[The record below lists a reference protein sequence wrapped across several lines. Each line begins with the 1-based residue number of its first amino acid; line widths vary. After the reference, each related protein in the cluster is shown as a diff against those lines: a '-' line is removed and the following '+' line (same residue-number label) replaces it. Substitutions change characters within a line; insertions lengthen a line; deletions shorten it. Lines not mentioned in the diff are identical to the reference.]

1 MMRAVIVAAISWL
14 AFDAAAADGGA
25 TLRLRDGTLTIR
37 YEFASG
43 QDRVSFANNE
53 ERTHSSVREGFWK
66 TDTACFA
73 IEQGGIRRLSPSC
86 GSAEVALTWD
96 EMERD
101 RMYPAIVTLRN
112 GGVLVYAANIESLT
126 PDGKRVADLRVEA
139 PPGGVAA
146 FRDRKS
152 KDSLTLEG
160 KLFERDGSAWIYLG
174 PDRFVDEGVARVLVD
189 DGIPPELRATMVDL
203 APRFIKVYS
212 DRTGSKLDVEPTF
225 YLTWAARAR
234 PGRSFQADVVP
245 GAVVR
250 FTVIGE
256 GWGEASPEA
265 RAAFSQTVAHELA
278 HLWNAGLYHPAD
290 WAAPWLSEGGAE
302 LFSVAARAAIG
313 QLDARA
319 LNDRVSTALTEC
331 ALLAGTRAWV
341 QIPERDRGRIPYL
354 CGMSIQLAVLA
365 VVRKED
371 PSKDAFALWRDI
383 WRESPHYYEAA
394 FTQYLARHGSARA
407 ADVLQRMFIDPDL
420 PLIDALKSL
429 FDMAGVQLRTR
440 AAPQASLVP
449 VIGGRALAALMG
461 PDCGGSY
468 GFYRQQDH
476 YRVGG
481 VTDCKTFRTGMK
493 IRFAEGQDLYSKPA
507 DAIAAVHAACAER
520 RSARIATLDGE
531 EIAVACDD
539 QTLSKLLDLQN
550 GLEFDADQIALLIS
564 SR

>member
-1 MMRAVIVAAISWL
+1 MIVWA

-25 TLRLRDGTLTIR
+25 TLRLRDGVPTVR
-37 YEFASG
+37 YEFAAE
-43 QDRVSFANNE
+43 QDRVSFTNNE
-53 ERTHSSVREGFWK
+53 ERTHSIVRSVFWK
-66 TDTACFA
+66 VDTTCFA
-73 IEQGGIRRLSPSC
+73 IEPRAIRRLSAGC
-86 GSAEVALTWD
+86 GSPEVALTWD
-96 EMERD
+96 EVERD
-101 RMYPAIVTLRN
+101 RIYPAVVRLQN
-112 GGVLVYAANIESLT
+112 GGVLVYALNIESLT
-126 PDGKRVADLRVEA
+126 SDGKRVADLRVEA

-160 KLFERDGSAWIYLG
+160 KLFESDGSAWIYLG
-174 PDRFVDEGVARVLVD
+174 PDGFVDEGVARVLVD
-189 DGIPPELRATMVDL
+189 DGVAPELRATMIDL

-212 DRTGSKLDVEPTF
+212 DRTGSKLDGEPTF

-256 GWGEASPEA
+256 GWGEVSPEA
-265 RAAFSQTVAHELA
+265 LAAFAETVAHELA
-278 HLWNAGLYHPAD
+278 HLWNAGIFHPAD

-302 LFSVAARAAIG
+302 LFGVAARAAIG

-319 LNDRVSTALTEC
+319 LNERVSAALTEC
-331 ALLAGTRAWV
+331 ALLAGSRAWV
-341 QIPERDRGRIPYL
+341 RIPERDRGRIPYL

-365 VVRKED
+365 VARKQD
-371 PSKDAFALWRDI
+371 SSMDAFALWRDV
-383 WRESPHYYEAA
+383 WRDAPRYYEAD
-394 FTQYLARHGSARA
+394 FTQYLARHGDARA
-407 ADVLQRMFIDPDL
+407 ADLLQRMLIDPDL

-429 FDMAGVQLRTR
+429 FDMAGVQLRKR
-440 AAPQASLVP
+440 SGLQPSLVP
-449 VIGGRALAALMG
+449 VIGGKALAALMG

-481 VTDCKTFRTGMK
+481 VTGCKAFRTGMK
-493 IRFAEGQDLYSKPA
+493 IRFTEGQDLYSKPA
-507 DAIAAVHAACAER
+507 AAIAAAHAACSER
-520 RSARIATLDGE
+520 RSARITTLDGE
-531 EIAVACDD
+531 EFAVACDD
-539 QTLSKLLDLQN
+539 TTLSKLLELQN
-550 GLEFDADQIALLIS
+550 GLEFDADRMASLMS